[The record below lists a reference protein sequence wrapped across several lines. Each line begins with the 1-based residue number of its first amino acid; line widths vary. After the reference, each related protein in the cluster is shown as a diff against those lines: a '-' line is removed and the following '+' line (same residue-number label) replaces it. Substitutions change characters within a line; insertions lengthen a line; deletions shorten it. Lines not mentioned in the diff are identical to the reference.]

1 MKECN
6 SSVLQTGQINFEMG
20 VAFCPFPGCPKQTW
34 DRKLPA
40 KIFFCKKVNF
50 EKISEKYLKTQK
62 KRNFVFKNKETFP
75 VGF

>member
-40 KIFFCKKVNF
+40 KTFFCKKVNF
-50 EKISEKYLKTQK
+50 EKNPKNYLKTQK
-62 KRNFVFKNKETFP
+62 NVILFSKTKKIFM
-75 VGF
+75 

>member
-40 KIFFCKKVNF
+40 KTFFCKKVNF
-50 EKISEKYLKTQK
+50 EKIRKI
-62 KRNFVFKNKETFP
+62 FKNSKKNVILFSKTKKLFL
-75 VGF
+75 